1 MRQGSCFGPLLSTIY
16 ATKLFSIIKSH
27 LPSAHLYTDDT
38 QLYLSFRSLEG
49 TCEAEALD
57 AMENCIADVRSWI
70 INDKL
75 MLNDD
80 KTEFLVIGTS
90 KQLSK
95 LSVSSI
101 RIGDADVIPG
111 TLGKKSGFLVRL
123 AHGYGNT

>member
-1 MRQGSCFGPLLSTIY
+1 M
-16 ATKLFSIIKSH
+16 
-27 LPSAHLYTDDT
+27 
-38 QLYLSFRSLEG
+38 SFRPLES

-57 AMENCIADVRSWI
+57 AIENCIADVRSWI

-95 LSVSSI
+95 VSVNSI
-101 RIGDADVIPG
+101 RVGDVDVTPR
-111 TLGKKSGFLVRL
+111 TFGKKSGLLVRL
-123 AHGYGNT
+123 AHGYGEAYNKDMW